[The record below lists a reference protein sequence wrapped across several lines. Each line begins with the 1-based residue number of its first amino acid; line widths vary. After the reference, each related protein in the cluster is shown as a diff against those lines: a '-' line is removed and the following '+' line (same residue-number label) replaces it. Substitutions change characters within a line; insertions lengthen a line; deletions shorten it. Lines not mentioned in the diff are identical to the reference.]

1 MVQLFPLLK
10 ETLWPMESHEAGP
23 REISEAVLQEPPPNP
38 RGGRTLIVDGHD
50 PAAYVTPSAALKDAL
65 DNDQVFIRPGI
76 YEDKIFISARPV
88 LMVGAGRDHVTVFC
102 RRGGPLYLQR
112 VPAGLVSGVT
122 FRYVGSDQHSAMN
135 ILDSTVTITQC
146 RAVDGLLS
154 GVVIYGPE
162 CRPNFHDNEVCGNRE
177 SGIFVFA
184 GAQPRVAHNRCA
196 GNHHFGIAVRDP
208 GSHPELVRNLCRDNM
223 LSGMLL
229 FHHAEALLLEND
241 CRENRQWGLVMTP
254 DCKPVPGRDELASSN
269 LLAPNPRGAIQVT
282 EQPLSEIGR

>member
-1 MVQLFPLLK
+1 
-10 ETLWPMESHEAGP
+10 MEYQEGGLQDSDTG
-23 REISEAVLQEPPPNP
+23 VLHQPPPNP
-38 RGGRTLIVDGHD
+38 KGGRTLIVDGND
-50 PAAYVTPSAALKDAL
+50 ASAYGTPSAALNDAQ

-76 YEDKIFISARPV
+76 YEDKIFVSARPV
-88 LMVGAGRDHVTVFC
+88 LLVGAGRDHVTVFC
-102 RRGGPLYLQR
+102 RRGGPFYLQR
-112 VPAGLVSGVT
+112 VPGGLVSGLT

-146 RAVDGLLS
+146 RALDGILS
-154 GVVIYGPE
+154 GVVMYGPE
-162 CRPNFHDNEVCGNRE
+162 CRPSFHGNEVCGNRE

-184 GAQPRVAHNRCA
+184 GAQPRVAHNLCT

-208 GSHPELVRNLCRDNM
+208 GSHPEVVRNRCRDNM
-223 LSGMLL
+223 MSGMLL

-241 CRENRQWGLVMTP
+241 CRENREWGIVMTP

-269 LLAPNPRGAIQVT
+269 ILAPNPRGALHVT